1 MKPLR
6 DYLLVGE
13 VKEDLKTESGIVLT
27 QSVTSGNKPGRV
39 MAIGPDVENV
49 VIGQHVICDWKSS
62 TPVQVE
68 GIMMV
73 LLKEEFIM
81 AISKDVEV

>member
-27 QSVTSGNKPGRV
+27 QSVTSGNKHGKIIAV
-39 MAIGPDVENV
+39 GPDVSEDLKV
-49 VIGQHVICDWKSS
+49 GQHIICEWKES

-73 LLKEEFIM
+73 LLKEESVA
-81 AISKDVEV
+81 AISKDVE